1 MGTVSVSK
9 KAAVLQLIACGYNVM
24 EGAETKITAPTH
36 QRYNN
41 DMIKRSHVSGGMDE
55 QDQSMFC
62 KEKKFEWPQF
72 RTTS

>member
-9 KAAVLQLIACGYNVM
+9 KTADCMWLQCD
-24 EGAETKITAPTH
+24 EGAKTKITAPTH